1 MNSNDALAGKGLEKN
16 GLSPFVLRRYQYA
29 LKGFA
34 DINYH
39 AKKHLLELKL
49 MNFKGKTTDYFS
61 FKLNADLT
69 INLFEAIE
77 AIIIAYWVQELRKE
91 SMGGLAH

>member
-1 MNSNDALAGKGLEKN
+1 
-16 GLSPFVLRRYQYA
+16 
-29 LKGFA
+29 
-34 DINYH
+34 
-39 AKKHLLELKL
+39 